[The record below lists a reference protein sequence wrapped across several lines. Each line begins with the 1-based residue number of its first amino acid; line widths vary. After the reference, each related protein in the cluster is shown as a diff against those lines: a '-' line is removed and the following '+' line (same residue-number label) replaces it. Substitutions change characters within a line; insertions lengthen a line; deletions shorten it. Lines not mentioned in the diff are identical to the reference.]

1 MKFEIPFN
9 KQIYK
14 EQMELNFNTA
24 WKDNLQK
31 NKKRLFYGIPIVL
44 IGLLI
49 AYTENCLGFFF
60 IGYGLHFLIN
70 FFDYNSYYK
79 KSKHNYFDS
88 TESEIKGQTNANE
101 NCIWEFNEEYFRY
114 KDYRYDGKIKW
125 KTFQRTRVIDNNL
138 FIDLNVGY
146 HLSYIIGEKEVGA
159 ENFQNIIAFVK
170 QKIRNKTSI

>member
-49 AYTENCLGFFF
+49 AYVLG
-60 IGYGLHFLIN
+60 N
-70 FFDYNSYYK
+70 TS
-79 KSKHNYFDS
+79 
-88 TESEIKGQTNANE
+88 A
-101 NCIWEFNEEYFRY
+101 
-114 KDYRYDGKIKW
+114 KI
-125 KTFQRTRVIDNNL
+125 TIIIVI
-138 FIDLNVGY
+138 ISV
-146 HLSYIIGEKEVGA
+146 A
-159 ENFQNIIAFVK
+159 
-170 QKIRNKTSI
+170 